1 MASQESIALF
11 LMSLGH
17 RVAPNL
23 FSEPPQRAEP
33 CLACKREII
42 NSHAM
47 FQCGHTFHI
56 SCCNASSVRKE
67 RCPECRINLI
77 EQLEQLGWKNMS
89 REERLLAFIHEVS
102 TELMEIDSNS
112 SEVIPQDQPS
122 VILRKLSRRVG
133 KADSNAIYCYYEFGL
148 ALTLRLNELIGKGQK
163 RAQHA
168 LNKEVQSYL
177 PPGTSLA
184 VAKDKIKKARKM
196 VKLFIDDPSRIQF
209 VRSFSV
215 DQLSTFN
222 EDDINFIKSKLPK
235 PGAP

>member
-1 MASQESIALF
+1 
-11 LMSLGH
+11 
-17 RVAPNL
+17 
-23 FSEPPQRAEP
+23 
-33 CLACKREII
+33 
-42 NSHAM
+42 
-47 FQCGHTFHI
+47 
-56 SCCNASSVRKE
+56 
-67 RCPECRINLI
+67 
-77 EQLEQLGWKNMS
+77 MS